1 MKTTAE
7 KNAQKKYQNRIRTTV
22 KAQLNC
28 TVDRK
33 DFNIISDYCDKM
45 NISKAAFITSACKYI
60 IENDI
65 PVSEYLEKA
74 RR

>member
-7 KNAQKKYQNRIRTTV
+7 KNAQKKYQNKIRTTV

-28 TVDRK
+28 TIDRN
-33 DFNIISDYCDKM
+33 DFNAIDEYCKNM

-65 PVSEYLEKA
+65 PLSEFIKKNKT
-74 RR
+74 

>member
-7 KNAQKKYQNRIRTTV
+7 KNAQKKYQNKIRTTV

-28 TVDRK
+28 TIDRN
-33 DFNIISDYCDKM
+33 DFNAIDEYCKNM
-45 NISKAAFITSACKYI
+45 NISKASFITSACKYI

-65 PVSEYLEKA
+65 PLSEFIKKSKT
-74 RR
+74 